1 MTRYVWGGDDWV
13 DVASLP
19 KVERVGPFIRSDLPA
34 YVSPVTGKPVEGRA
48 ARREDLKRSGS
59 REVDPSEFKPVYRN
73 PEFAKKNGLKLG
85 GDPIAPPKRLPTD
98 IGA

>member
-1 MTRYVWGGDDWV
+1 MTRYVWGGDDWI

-19 KVERVGPFIRSDLPA
+19 KVERVGPFILSDIPT
-34 YVSPVTGKPVEGRA
+34 YVSPVTGKPVDGRA

-73 PEFAKKNGLKLG
+73 PDFAKKRGIEVGAEPLK
-85 GDPIAPPKRLPTD
+85 APPRVTTID
-98 IGA
+98 S